1 MRAILKVALIATG
14 IGLVGSS
21 GVSSA
26 PSKPTILAN
35 SEAISAQPGTATKGP
50 RMIGANERILV
61 ASKIPKI
68 PPKEGSS
75 MKKPKKP
82 PVHNSMLSQTGAK

>member
-1 MRAILKVALIATG
+1 
-14 IGLVGSS
+14 
-21 GVSSA
+21 
-26 PSKPTILAN
+26 
-35 SEAISAQPGTATKGP
+35 
-50 RMIGANERILV
+50 MIGANERILV